1 MGEGHRQAPAR
12 HTVAR
17 PRAGPAPSGPDAAP
31 SAGLAATDLVPA
43 RGAALPWDFSG
54 SSQRTSFENRWVW
67 SGRQRRTLAQG
78 ASAWRYTRVH
88 RIRDIAVGLPI
99 PRQDR
104 RAGQRP
110 GVREAQAPQTVA
122 TTTAAHAH
130 NMTGGLRRCAKATRS
145 TATGTRAEAARST
158 GTGARAEAGL
168 LWQRAAVA
176 TCAVQRWG
184 VQWRAAVPTA
194 TGTRTEAARSTG
206 TGARAEA
213 GLLWQRAAVATCAVQ
228 RWGVQRRAAVAT
240 AVERSGGSGQSVQPR
255 AAVATGVGRSC
266 GGPI

>member
-1 MGEGHRQAPAR
+1 MGRLRLATPWPAPAQGPHQAGQTQR
-12 HTVAR
+12 R
-17 PRAGPAPSGPDAAP
+17 PLHSPQQTSSLHAAQL
-31 SAGLAATDLVPA
+31 S
-43 RGAALPWDFSG
+43 RGIFSG
-54 SSQRTSFENRWVW
+54 SSQRTCASFENRWVW

-78 ASAWRYTRVH
+78 AIAWRYPRVH

-184 VQWRAAVPTA
+184 VQ
-194 TGTRTEAARSTG
+194 
-206 TGARAEA
+206 
-213 GLLWQRAAVATCAVQ
+213 
-228 RWGVQRRAAVAT
+228 RRAAVAT
-240 AVERSGGSGQSVQPR
+240 AVERSDGSGQSVQPR